1 MKKINEIIQYYIQKK
16 SLNRFLIHLS
26 YLLLSFSF
34 SFIIIVFLENIFFL
48 EQSIKLKIVH
58 LSTPILLSITTYI
71 ILKFIFQY
79 FSLFGANNK
88 FNTATEIGKEFNSIK
103 DQLLNVLQIKNQE
116 NSINEDLKNY

>member
-26 YLLLSFSF
+26 YLLLSFLF

-88 FNTATEIGKEFNSIK
+88 FNTATEIGKEFNI
-103 DQLLNVLQIKNQE
+103 NVKLARGI
-116 NSINEDLKNY
+116 